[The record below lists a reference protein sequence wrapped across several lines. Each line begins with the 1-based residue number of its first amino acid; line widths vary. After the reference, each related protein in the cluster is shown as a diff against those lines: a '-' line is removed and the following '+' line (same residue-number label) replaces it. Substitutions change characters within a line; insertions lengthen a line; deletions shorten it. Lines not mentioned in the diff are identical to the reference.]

1 VGVQP
6 FGGRGLSGTGPK
18 AGGPLY
24 LGRLVTSEPNTSL
37 STDDAPDPAAVAWA
51 EWLEAAGLDASAALV
66 RDAIAGALTGLKLE
80 LPGPVGETNLYA
92 LHSRGRVLLIPATEA
107 GLAVQIGAALAASNS
122 TAIVWPGGPPSA
134 FASLPA
140 LVSQRLAWLPD
151 LPATADCAAVLVEAV
166 TPGLLPRIAA
176 MAGPIPIVQVADA
189 SGRYRRDWLVEE
201 VSTSINVTAAGG
213 NASLMAMV

>member
-1 VGVQP
+1 
-6 FGGRGLSGTGPK
+6 L
-18 AGGPLY
+18 A
-24 LGRLVTSEPNTSL
+24 
-37 STDDAPDPAAVAWA
+37 DDAPDPAAVAWA
-51 EWLEAAGLDASAALV
+51 EWLEAAAMTTSAALV
-66 RDAIAGALTGLKLE
+66 RDAIAGALTGIKLE

-92 LHSRGRVLLIPATEA
+92 LHPRGLVLLIPATEA
-107 GLAVQIGAALAASNS
+107 GLAVQVGAALAAGNS
-122 TAIVWPGGPPSA
+122 AAIVWPGGPPST

-140 LVSQRLAWLPD
+140 LVSKRLAWLPD
-151 LPATADCAAVLVEAV
+151 LPATADFAAVLVEAV

-213 NASLMAMV
+213 NASLMALV